1 MSLFCYSIMGDFSP
15 LFFLSF
21 MHAVIK
27 NKKEK
32 NFKRA
37 RESESSLGEEAQ
49 RRNGFEGSQ
58 NKDSYSH
65 RKHERMETRR
75 NQSIRKYLWHQ
86 LENEENTQV
95 FPEST
100 GIYRSTPACRCLSQ
114 TEPEPTLRSSWT
126 PTWLRQEKEHRKQ
139 YYSPPI
145 YSFCFLFLYEQS
157 YCRCVCYY
165 KSNQTIFGKKQ
176 TRNYKYIVI
185 IIVFTTLW

>member
-1 MSLFCYSIMGDFSP
+1 MGDFSP

-21 MHAVIK
+21 MHEVIK

-32 NFKRA
+32 NFKKA

-49 RRNGFEGSQ
+49 LSNGFERLQ

-65 RKHERMETRR
+65 RKHERMETGR

-100 GIYRSTPACRCLSQ
+100 SIYRSTPTCQCLRRQNLSRPWDRPEHLVGWGRKRNIGNSIIPLLSIVFVSCFYMNSLIVDVSVITSQ
-114 TEPEPTLRSSWT
+114 IKPFLEGGKPET
-126 PTWLRQEKEHRKQ
+126 
-139 YYSPPI
+139 I
-145 YSFCFLFLYEQS
+145 NMLFL
-157 YCRCVCYY
+157 
-165 KSNQTIFGKKQ
+165 
-176 TRNYKYIVI
+176 
-185 IIVFTTLW
+185 